1 MPSTTNEASC
11 MSSPQS
17 PTGESADSATWSTD
31 ADSSK
36 AALDQTSNNSDTSIS
51 TNNETTMNSS
61 LAAPPPPSDSPSE
74 AAVPLILLDA
84 GVEAPLILA
93 NDELDLLIKM
103 ELANK

>member
-1 MPSTTNEASC
+1 
-11 MSSPQS
+11 
-17 PTGESADSATWSTD
+17 
-31 ADSSK
+31 
-36 AALDQTSNNSDTSIS
+36 
-51 TNNETTMNSS
+51 MNSS